1 MRWLFSSYGMLAL
14 ASGCAS
20 VFCALGC
27 ASTMAPAP
35 APLPTHENLPTQI
48 ISQNAAGSAK
58 ELYARGEALLA
69 QQKFREAAD
78 QFTTLLASNEKDAEP
93 YLPQATFD
101 LGVAREGFD
110 ARAEARASY
119 EDVVKK
125 FSASSFAKPA
135 LLRMLTIDAYLEDW
149 PALLDTANALL
160 TRTDADDV
168 DKMTAL
174 GARGLAEI
182 EQGDDVKAGRDVEAG
197 LEIVDRLHYG
207 EGGRLPAPAA
217 QLRFAQGEVRRVR
230 SEKIQ
235 FVPADVP
242 EAMAVQADFLA
253 KMNARCEGLM
263 DAQHAYGDAM
273 RSVDAHWIAMSGF
286 RVGEMYRKLHHD
298 LMTIPPT
305 LLAKSDKQKQIF
317 FAIMHV
323 RYRVLLEKGRDMMD
337 RTISVADAGLDSSDW
352 IARAR
357 QLRADIDLAIEEEKA
372 TIASFP
378 FSEDEVKKAIEI
390 LRDKAEKEA
399 EKKLKK

>member
-1 MRWLFSSYGMLAL
+1 MRLFFLPFAAL
-14 ASGCAS
+14 
-20 VFCALGC
+20 ALGC
-27 ASTMAPAP
+27 ASTTPPAP
-35 APLPTHENLPTQI
+35 VPPRAHENLPTQI

-58 ELYARGEALLA
+58 ELYERGEALLA

-78 QFTTLLASNEKDAEP
+78 QFTTLLASNDKDAEP

-101 LGVAREGFD
+101 LAVAREGFD

-119 EDVVKK
+119 EEVVAK
-125 FSASSFAKPA
+125 FPSSSFAKPA
-135 LLRMLTIDAYLEDW
+135 LIRVLTIDAYLEDW
-149 PALLDTANALL
+149 PALLDAAN
-160 TRTDADDV
+160 RTLARADLDDV
-168 DKMTAL
+168 DRMTAL

-182 EQGDDVKAGRDVEAG
+182 EQGDDAKAGRDVEDG

-230 SEKIQ
+230 SEKIR
-235 FVPADVP
+235 FVPEQVP

-253 KMNARCEGLM
+253 RMNARCEGLM

-298 LMTIPPT
+298 LMLIPPT
-305 LLAKSDKQKQIF
+305 LLAKSDRQKQLF

-357 QLRADIDLAIEEEKA
+357 QLRADIDLALEEEKA

-390 LRDKAEKEA
+390 LREKAEKQA
-399 EKKLKK
+399 EMKERKK

>member
-1 MRWLFSSYGMLAL
+1 MKWRFESYVAR
-14 ASGCAS
+14 AVGCAS
-20 VFCALGC
+20 VLSAIGC
-27 ASTMAPAP
+27 ASAPAP
-35 APLPTHENLPTQI
+35 APLPPRTRENLPTQI
-48 ISQNAAGSAK
+48 ISQTAAGSAK
-58 ELYARGEALLA
+58 ELYERGEALLA
-69 QQKFREAAD
+69 QQKFHEAAD
-78 QFTTLLASNEKDAEP
+78 QLTTLLASNEKDAEP

-101 LGVAREGFD
+101 LGVAREGLD
-110 ARAEARASY
+110 SRAEARASY
-119 EDVVKK
+119 EDVVRK
-125 FSASSFAKPA
+125 FPSSSFAKPA
-135 LLRMLTIDAYLEDW
+135 LIRILTIDAYLEDW
-149 PALLDTANALL
+149 PALLDAAN
-160 TRTDADDV
+160 RTLARNDADDV
-168 DKMTAL
+168 DRMTAL

-182 EQGDDVKAGRDVEAG
+182 EQGDDVKAGRDVEDG

-207 EGGRLPAPAA
+207 EGGRLPAATA
-217 QLRFAQGEVRRVR
+217 QLRFAEGEVRRVR

-235 FVPADVP
+235 FVPAEVP

-253 KMNARCEGLM
+253 RMNARCEGLM

-298 LMTIPPT
+298 LMLIPPT

-357 QLRADIDLAIEEEKA
+357 QLRADIDLALEEEKA

-390 LRDKAEKEA
+390 LREKAEKQA
-399 EKKLKK
+399 ELKERGH

>member
-1 MRWLFSSYGMLAL
+1 MKWLFLSSAML
-14 ASGCAS
+14 
-20 VFCALGC
+20 ALGC
-27 ASTMAPAP
+27 ASAPPPAP
-35 APLPTHENLPTQI
+35 APPPGRENLPTQI

-58 ELYARGEALLA
+58 ELYERGEALLA
-69 QQKFREAAD
+69 KQRFREAAD
-78 QFTTLLASNEKDAEP
+78 QFATLLASNEKDAEP

-101 LGVAREGFD
+101 LGVSREGFD
-110 ARAEARASY
+110 ARAEARTSY
-119 EDVVKK
+119 EDVIRK
-125 FSASSFAKPA
+125 FPSSSFAKPA
-135 LLRMLTIDAYLEDW
+135 LVRILTIDAYLEDW
-149 PALLDTANALL
+149 PALFDAANRLL
-160 TRTDADDV
+160 ARTDADDV
-168 DKMTAL
+168 DRMTAF
-174 GARGLAEI
+174 GARGLAEV
-182 EQGDDVKAGRDVEAG
+182 EQGDDVKAGRDVEDG
-197 LEIVDRLHYG
+197 LEIVDRLHFG

-298 LMTIPPT
+298 LMVIPPT

-357 QLRADIDLAIEEEKA
+357 QLRADIDLALEEEKA

-390 LRDKAEKEA
+390 LRDKAEKQA
-399 EKKLKK
+399 EKNETKKK

>member
-1 MRWLFSSYGMLAL
+1 MRLFFMSFVAL
-14 ASGCAS
+14 A
-20 VFCALGC
+20 VGC
-27 ASTMAPAP
+27 ASTTAPAP
-35 APLPTHENLPTQI
+35 VSPRSHENLPTQI
-48 ISQNAAGSAK
+48 ISQTAAGSAK
-58 ELYARGEALLA
+58 ELYERGEALLA

-119 EDVVKK
+119 EELVTK
-125 FSASSFAKPA
+125 FPTSSFAKPA
-135 LLRMLTIDAYLEDW
+135 LIRVLTIDAYLEDW
-149 PALLDTANALL
+149 PALFDAAN
-160 TRTDADDV
+160 RTLARADLDDV
-168 DKMTAL
+168 DRMTAL

-182 EQGDDVKAGRDVEAG
+182 EQGDDVKAGRDVEDG
-197 LEIVDRLHYG
+197 LEIVDRLQYG

-230 SEKIQ
+230 SEKIH
-235 FVPADVP
+235 FVPEQVP

-253 KMNARCEGLM
+253 RMNARCEGLM
-263 DAQHAYGDAM
+263 DAQNAYGDAM

-298 LMTIPPT
+298 LMLIPPT
-305 LLAKSDKQKQIF
+305 LLAKSDRQKQIF

-357 QLRADIDLAIEEEKA
+357 QLRADIDLALEEEKA

-390 LRDKAEKEA
+390 LREKAEKQA
-399 EKKLKK
+399 EIKDRKK

>member
-1 MRWLFSSYGMLAL
+1 MKWRFSSHVMLAV
-14 ASGCAS
+14 SCACGIS
-20 VFCALGC
+20 AFGC
-27 ASTMAPAP
+27 ASTPAPAP
-35 APLPTHENLPTQI
+35 APPPQRENLPTQI

-58 ELYARGEALLA
+58 ELYERGEALLA
-69 QQKFREAAD
+69 KQKFREAAD

-119 EDVVKK
+119 EEVIRK
-125 FSASSFAKPA
+125 FPSSSFAKPA
-135 LLRMLTIDAYLEDW
+135 LVRILTIDAYLEDW
-149 PALLDTANALL
+149 AALFDAANRLL
-160 TRTDADDV
+160 ARTDVDDV
-168 DKMTAL
+168 DKMTAF

-182 EQGDDVKAGRDVEAG
+182 EQGDDVKAGRDVEEG

-298 LMTIPPT
+298 LMVIPPT
-305 LLAKSDKQKQIF
+305 VLAKSDRQKQIF

-357 QLRADIDLAIEEEKA
+357 QLRADIDLALEEEKA

-390 LRDKAEKEA
+390 LRDKAEKRA
-399 EKKLKK
+399 EKAEKTKK